1 MTEVATGATVGHVNV
16 GTKQLK
22 NRLSHYLRQVR
33 AGQVV
38 HVTDRDK
45 VVAEIRAV
53 EQAPHDDIECLRQLE
68 TLGLVSVGNGRFE
81 RFRPVRLRGRVRAS
95 RAVLDDR
102 G

>member
-1 MTEVATGATVGHVNV
+1 LTEVATGATVDHVNV

-38 HVTDRDK
+38 HVTDRGK
-45 VVAEIRAV
+45 VIAEIRAV
-53 EQAPHDDIECLRQLE
+53 EQAPLDDVECLRQME
-68 TLGLVSVGNGRFE
+68 ASGLVSVGSGRFE
-81 RFRPVRLRGRVRAS
+81 PFKPVRLRGRVRAS